1 MIRVLIVDDSAVVRK
16 ILTDQLSKEKDIEIV
31 GTAADPYIARDKIV
45 RLSPDVITLDVE
57 MPKMDGLSF
66 LRKLMKYKPIPV
78 IIVSSVTQEGGKA
91 ALHAL
96 ELGAIDVIAKPGT
109 AYSVTDVAERL
120 ARSIR
125 AAARA
130 QVSARMTRMLTRTV
144 QKQHAALSKLE
155 TTDKILA
162 IGASTGGTEAL
173 RFVLQR
179 MPRGCPGMLIVQH
192 MPPHFI
198 PPFARRLNE
207 LCEIEVRE
215 AADGDAVLPG
225 TALIAPG
232 DRHLTL
238 QRSGGRWLARV
249 IDGPTVHH
257 QRPSVDVLFRS
268 VAKAAG
274 PNAVGVIMTGMGAD
288 GARGLLEML
297 RAGARTI
304 AQDEAS
310 CVVFGMPREA
320 IRLGAAER
328 VAPLERIPE
337 LILQMAQPPQGVAR
351 GADTP

>member
-1 MIRVLIVDDSAVVRK
+1 MIKVLVVDDSALVRK
-16 ILTDQLSKEKDIEIV
+16 AVSEALSRNPDLEVV
-31 GTAADPYIARDKIV
+31 GTAPDPLVARDKIA
-45 RLSPDVITLDVE
+45 RLDPDVLVLDVE
-57 MPKMDGLSF
+57 MPRMDGIAF
-66 LRKLMKYKPIPV
+66 LRKLMRYHPMPV
-78 IIVSSVTQEGGKA
+78 VIFSSLTPRGSQR
-91 ALHAL
+91 AL
-96 ELGAIDVIAKPGT
+96 EALWAGAVEVIAKPAGPLS
-109 AYSVTDVAERL
+109 AGEAVERL
-120 ARSIR
+120 AEAVRTAAHARVRPPRSDPSGPIPHRRR
-125 AAARA
+125 AVHGPRR
-130 QVSARMTRMLTRTV
+130 VV
-144 QKQHAALSKLE
+144 AL
-155 TTDKILA
+155 
-162 IGASTGGTEAL
+162 GASTGGTEAL

-238 QRSGGRWLARV
+238 QRSGERWLARV

-288 GARGLLEML
+288 GARGLLEMR

-337 LILQMAQPPQGVAR
+337 LILQMAQPPQGAAR
-351 GADTP
+351 RADTP